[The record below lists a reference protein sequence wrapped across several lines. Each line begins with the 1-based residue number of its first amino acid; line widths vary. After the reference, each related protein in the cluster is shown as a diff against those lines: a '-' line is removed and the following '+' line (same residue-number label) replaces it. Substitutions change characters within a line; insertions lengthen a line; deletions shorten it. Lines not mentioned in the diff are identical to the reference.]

1 MKVKSSDRLYDAIV
15 YVVVTFVLVVTL
27 YPFVYVLSMSV
38 SDPQAVVKGQVFLF
52 PVGLDFSSYSVV
64 FADKEIVSHYY
75 NTIWYTVVGTFL
87 NVLFTVVMAYPLSK
101 KKFFAR
107 NFFTLVI
114 VITMFFSGGL
124 IPTYILIVKLGLYG
138 TRWSIVL
145 PPLIAVWNVIIC
157 RTFFQSL
164 PEELFENARLEGASE
179 GKILWK
185 IVIPLSQP
193 IIAVLT
199 LFYGIGRWNE
209 FFSALIF
216 LPDSKLH
223 PIQIYLRRILI
234 QASPEVLQNSELVGQ
249 GVLTMLQIKYAVIIV
264 TILPIVMLY
273 PFLQKY
279 FVKGVMI
286 GALKG

>member
-1 MKVKSSDRLYDAIV
+1 MKARSSDILYDIV
-15 YVVVTFVLVVTL
+15 VYIVVTFVLLVTL
-27 YPFVYVLSMSV
+27 YPFIYVLSMSI
-38 SDPQAVVKGQVFLF
+38 SAPQAVVKGQVFLF

-64 FADKEIVSHYY
+64 FADKEILRYYY
-75 NTIWYTVVGTFL
+75 NTIWYTVLGTFL
-87 NVLFTVVMAYPLSK
+87 NVLFTAIMAYPLSK
-101 KKFFAR
+101 KQFFAR

-114 VITMFFSGGL
+114 VITMFFGGGL

-138 TRWSIVL
+138 SRWAIIL
-145 PPLIAVWNVIIC
+145 LPLIGVWNVIIC

-179 GKILWK
+179 GKILWE
-185 IVIPLSQP
+185 IVMPLSKP

-199 LFYGIGRWNE
+199 LFYGIGRWND

-223 PIQIYLRRILI
+223 PIQIYLRRVLI
-234 QASPEVLQNSELVGQ
+234 QASPELMQNSELVGQ
-249 GVLTMLQIKYAVIIV
+249 GVLTMLQIKYAVIIA
-264 TILPIVMLY
+264 TILPIIMLY